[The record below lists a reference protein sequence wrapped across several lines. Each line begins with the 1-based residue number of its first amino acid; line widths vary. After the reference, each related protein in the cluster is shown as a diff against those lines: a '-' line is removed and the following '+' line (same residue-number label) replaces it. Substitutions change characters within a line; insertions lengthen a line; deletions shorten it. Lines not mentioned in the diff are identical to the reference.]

1 MRITDRRNR
10 QNLPAALPM
19 KKAAKR
25 TALWCSRLQPHIV
38 VLNAIPGRL
47 RPDVPNRALTLLR
60 RLIDYGKLARCLI
73 SLLVAPGDQLR
84 RVFAYN
90 SFINESI
97 AFARSRTQRSGLF

>member
-1 MRITDRRNR
+1 MV
-10 QNLPAALPM
+10 LPAA
-19 KKAAKR
+19 AAYCR
-25 TALWCSRLQPHIV
+25 VERNPRPPASRCPNPCERVCSHCRLDDY
-38 VLNAIPGRL
+38 AI
-47 RPDVPNRALTLLR
+47 NRALTLLR